1 MKQTPKY
8 VENIFRK
15 TFYNKTNI
23 FLVWFAEGRKMKG
36 KEGVYQKKKKK
47 MKGKMLFYLNSPNKV
62 MSFCKKLWTKLKFY
76 VISGGPGNLH
86 FFMLDFLSIS
96 PNLGRRKMWV
106 WMDWS
111 PSIFSFVLSSNSL
124 MPTKLEKMPSHQ
136 YFLSLLSLSP
146 HSKQS
151 PLSLSLFE
159 LFFVFLENKH
169 TQGRGTRF

>member
-1 MKQTPKY
+1 MFT
-8 VENIFRK
+8 
-15 TFYNKTNI
+15 
-23 FLVWFAEGRKMKG
+23 
-36 KEGVYQKKKKK
+36 KKKKK

-151 PLSLSLFE
+151 PLSLSLYLNSF
-159 LFFVFLENKH
+159 LFF
-169 TQGRGTRF
+169 

>member
-23 FLVWFAEGRKMKG
+23 LLIWFAEGRKMKR
-36 KEGVYQKKKKK
+36 
-47 MKGKMLFYLNSPNKV
+47 KMLFYLNSPNKV